1 MSFCVEDIS
10 SCFCLVLCLS
20 DKSFR
25 FYLAPASRR
34 SCAHPHG
41 YILKELF
48 ISLLKLVLSSLGR
61 LSIKRLGRNY
71 FLRPGLPMSD
81 NFEFKHI
88 VYFQIFLPFAIN
100 LDPYIKKVIREENQ
114 IMEDGGAV
122 WWPSM
127 TPGGQATPAP
137 LTGSSKP
144 GPPPPPSGPLT
155 HRYDCLS
162 YTLNIYSYQRIFVFA
177 VTISFMKSLEM

>member
-1 MSFCVEDIS
+1 MSE
-10 SCFCLVLCLS
+10 
-20 DKSFR
+20 
-25 FYLAPASRR
+25 
-34 SCAHPHG
+34 
-41 YILKELF
+41 
-48 ISLLKLVLSSLGR
+48 
-61 LSIKRLGRNY
+61 
-71 FLRPGLPMSD
+71 
-81 NFEFKHI
+81 NFEFKHT

-162 YTLNIYSYQRIFVFA
+162 YTLNIYYRLFYCTSLFVFSI
-177 VTISFMKSLEM
+177 VCP

>member
-1 MSFCVEDIS
+1 
-10 SCFCLVLCLS
+10 
-20 DKSFR
+20 
-25 FYLAPASRR
+25 
-34 SCAHPHG
+34 
-41 YILKELF
+41 
-48 ISLLKLVLSSLGR
+48 
-61 LSIKRLGRNY
+61 
-71 FLRPGLPMSD
+71 MSD

-162 YTLNIYSYQRIFVFA
+162 YTLNIFTVGYVIAHHCLFSR
-177 VTISFMKSLEM
+177 